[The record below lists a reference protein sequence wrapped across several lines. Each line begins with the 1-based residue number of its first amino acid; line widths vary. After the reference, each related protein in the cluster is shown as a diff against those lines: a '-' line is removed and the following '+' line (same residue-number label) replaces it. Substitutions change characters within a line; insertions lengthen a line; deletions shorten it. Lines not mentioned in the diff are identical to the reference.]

1 MTQMGIQPQLTVRTN
16 LGKEIQSDV
25 EENFR
30 RLKYFSNPCGAPLQ
44 HIIQTTDGQ
53 RMSYT
58 LAAAAK
64 ATGLN
69 KRTILQAIKGGKI
82 TATRDQL
89 GKWHVESAELH
100 RVYPAVEGR
109 SRGSNAAQRSAAPD
123 QAAALGTQI
132 DAIIKRAEERLQQ
145 QLDGLRRDQHAEHD

>member
-109 SRGSNAAQRSAAPD
+109 SAGSDAAQQPAAPGD
-123 QAAALGTQI
+123 AALEPQI
-132 DAIIKRAEERLQQ
+132 DAIIRRAEERLQQ
-145 QLDGLRRDQHAEHD
+145 QLDDVRRDQRAKRD